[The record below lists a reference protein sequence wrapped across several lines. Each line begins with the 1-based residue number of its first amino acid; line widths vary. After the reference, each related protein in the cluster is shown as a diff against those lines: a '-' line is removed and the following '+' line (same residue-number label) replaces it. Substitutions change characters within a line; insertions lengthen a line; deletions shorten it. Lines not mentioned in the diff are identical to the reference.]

1 MSLRNRLETVF
12 LGASLVTATARLPAQ
27 MTPTPS
33 VAAFPF
39 FSSPSPTATVFI
51 PYPVLSPN
59 PRSAGNLSPSNFHPP
74 SYATA
79 GARKHPAL
87 RPILDGYFAT
97 SDHVKLHYLESGR
110 GLTLVFVP
118 GWLLP
123 GDIWAPQ
130 LEDLSRDFH
139 VVALDP
145 RSQGL
150 SEMTHQG
157 DEPLREA
164 RDLQEL
170 LDHLKVPSA
179 VLVGWSHGAFQ
190 VLAYMGEFGTDRLF
204 AVALVDSPLAPASTA
219 PGADTQRGRFLE
231 RFVKDRKAASRN
243 FIWGLFKTPPP
254 GSFIKKLD
262 QSADRTPT
270 DIALAL
276 MNNVFP
282 GDKWEPSIPVLRQVP
297 MLYAVTPKY
306 NFQAQYLT
314 VVDPQAQVEFFERS
328 GHALFVDE
336 ADHFNGAMRSFLKG
350 AALYPAG
357 VPERPGNAAKTP
369 KRQNGGTPNV
379 P

>member
-1 MSLRNRLETVF
+1 MPLRSRLETMF
-12 LGASLVTATARLPAQ
+12 LGASLATASVPLWAQ
-27 MTPTPS
+27 MMLSPAPTPS
-33 VAAFPF
+33 PVVYAPA
-39 FSSPSPTATVFI
+39 PTYGSYSLI
-51 PYPVLSPN
+51 PAPTDTP
-59 PRSAGNLSPSNFHPP
+59 APP
-74 SYATA
+74 SF
-79 GARKHPAL
+79 GRRKNSI
-87 RPILDGYFAT
+87 PILDGYFAT
-97 SDHVKLHYLESGR
+97 SDHVKLHYLESGQ

-123 GDIWAPQ
+123 ADIWEPQ

-150 SEMTHQG
+150 SEMTHLG
-157 DEPLREA
+157 DEPMREA
-164 RDLQEL
+164 QDIQEL
-170 LDHLKVPSA
+170 LDHLGVSSA

-190 VLAYMGEFGTDRLF
+190 VLAYMGEFGTDRLY
-204 AVALVDSPLAPASTA
+204 AVALVDSPLAPAEAA
-219 PGADTQRGRFLE
+219 PGADTQRAKFLGRFV
-231 RFVKDRKAASRN
+231 RDRKGASRN
-243 FIWGLFKTPPP
+243 FIWGLFKKPPP
-254 GSFIKKLD
+254 GGFIKILN

-297 MLYAVTPKY
+297 LLYAVTPKY
-306 NFQAQYLT
+306 NFQSQYLT
-314 VVDPQAQVEFFERS
+314 VVDPLAQVEFFQMS

-336 ADHFNGAMRSFLKG
+336 WDHFDNTMRSFLKK

-357 VPERPGNAAKTP
+357 LPEP
-369 KRQNGGTPNV
+369 KRRQEKPPSPQPSPAGTIGGKPNV